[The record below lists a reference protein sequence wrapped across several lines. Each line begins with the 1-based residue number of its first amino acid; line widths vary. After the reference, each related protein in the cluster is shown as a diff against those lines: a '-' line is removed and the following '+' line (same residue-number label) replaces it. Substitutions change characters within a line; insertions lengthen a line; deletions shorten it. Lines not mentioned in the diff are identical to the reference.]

1 MLKIVVVLG
10 ALVMLTTAVGMA
22 GNEAPKRVERI
33 VERERPRLIVER
45 TVERPRLFNREV
57 VVTSEPVAVVEGLR
71 RRCFNGSCLVKST
84 RTVTRSRFQF
94 FRRR

>member
-10 ALVMLTTAVGMA
+10 AFFMLTTAVGIA

-45 TVERPRLFNREV
+45 TIERPRLFSREV
-57 VVTSEPVAVVEGLR
+57 VVTSEPTDVVEGVG
-71 RRCFNGSCLVKST
+71 RRCYNGSCLFKST